1 MKGREYAASLRLL
14 TTALC
19 RAVRIPARY
28 VTGYAYANDGDK
40 PFFAPH
46 AWVEVYTDEAG
57 WRTMDPTYGQFAF
70 ADAAHIG
77 FCDEP
82 FTTVTIQAGGGIIR
96 ILDYS
101 PQEAR
106 AIAPPPLATGKLKMP
121 GEELRYEILYQN
133 RKAGEYTA
141 HLQTKADGG
150 FSLLESIEVS
160 IFGAN
165 FVTQSELL
173 MDAGGYVLVY
183 SEAGIWE
190 SSEREREFS
199 FGGVIKYIG
208 RHGAQKVEKEIPR
221 VFQDEVQVDLYK
233 LAQWGL
239 LAFRLA
245 VGVEEKTVKTVTVFG
260 ADKQR
265 YTNITATIR
274 PCPVECGGSMVDG
287 WLCAMSGGQYEQVLY
302 LTGDGV
308 LTRVEIPGL
317 RIRAVLVE

>member
-1 MKGREYAASLRLL
+1 
-14 TTALC
+14 
-19 RAVRIPARY
+19 
-28 VTGYAYANDGDK
+28 
-40 PFFAPH
+40 
-46 AWVEVYTDEAG
+46 
-57 WRTMDPTYGQFAF
+57 
-70 ADAAHIG
+70 
-77 FCDEP
+77 
-82 FTTVTIQAGGGIIR
+82 
-96 ILDYS
+96 
-101 PQEAR
+101 
-106 AIAPPPLATGKLKMP
+106 MP

-245 VGVEEKTVKTVTVFG
+245 EGVKEETVKTVTVFV
-260 ADKQR
+260 ADTQR
-265 YTNITATIR
+265 HNNLKATIR
-274 PCPVECGGSMVDG
+274 PCQVEYGGGLVDG
-287 WLCAMSGGQYEQVLY
+287 WFCAISGARYEQALY
-302 LTGDGV
+302 LTEGGV
-308 LTRVEIPGL
+308 LTRAEIPELGV
-317 RIRAVLVE
+317 RAVLVE